1 MADARSVM
9 DSGRVSIKRLP
20 PKARTPEAVRRGPG
34 LLSEPRRRKLTEIL
48 TYVVL
53 VLGCVFA
60 LAPILWGLSTS
71 LKVQSQIAAYPPVWW
86 PSPFTLEHYTGL
98 LIGPEIKRFF
108 LNSAL
113 LAISTIVIC
122 LLVATPAA
130 YAAARFKFRGKTS
143 ILLLLL
149 ASSMIP
155 GISILIPIYTI
166 AVQAN
171 LLNGYFVLIVV
182 YTAWMIPQAVW
193 FIRGFLDGIP
203 AELEEAAMIDG
214 CSRFGAFMRVVLP
227 LMRPGLAATS
237 MLIFMFV
244 WNDFLIGA
252 MLTTQEEMRTVQVG
266 LVRYIQEPTGVWW
279 GQFMA
284 FAMLAIAP
292 VVIAFLFLQRRFV
305 EGLTAGGV
313 KG

>member
-98 LIGPEIKRFF
+98 LIRPEIKSFF

-166 AVQAN
+166 AV
-171 LLNGYFVLIVV
+171 
-182 YTAWMIPQAVW
+182 
-193 FIRGFLDGIP
+193 
-203 AELEEAAMIDG
+203 
-214 CSRFGAFMRVVLP
+214 
-227 LMRPGLAATS
+227 
-237 MLIFMFV
+237 
-244 WNDFLIGA
+244 
-252 MLTTQEEMRTVQVG
+252 
-266 LVRYIQEPTGVWW
+266 
-279 GQFMA
+279 
-284 FAMLAIAP
+284 
-292 VVIAFLFLQRRFV
+292 
-305 EGLTAGGV
+305 
-313 KG
+313 